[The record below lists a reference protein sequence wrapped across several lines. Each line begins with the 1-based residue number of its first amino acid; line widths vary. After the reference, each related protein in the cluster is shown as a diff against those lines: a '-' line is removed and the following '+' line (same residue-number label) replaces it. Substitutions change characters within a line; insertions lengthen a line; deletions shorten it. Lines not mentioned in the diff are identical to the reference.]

1 MKICPKCGIENLDDS
16 RYCFFC
22 DFDFYANEGIKP
34 AQSANA
40 PVNPPKTNLK
50 KLKPVRNSN
59 SQTAE
64 VPVQNQNKNQTQTTY
79 DPYYPYPPYNNAP
92 PPAEPPANENF
103 YGTDDEAAEE
113 KPRTTPVLIAIIAL
127 LICALCILGY
137 MFLIQ
142 KKMNENVENNRNQQ
156 NSSASVSV
164 QTIPA
169 TETETST
176 STTLTTTV
184 SSSKTTALTTT
195 VVSSSSSRK
204 TTVSAEIVTTVVSSR
219 KIAATTIV
227 SSVRNSVTT
236 VVSSRKSNAKAT
248 TVVSSKQAVVTT
260 TVAPVAATVTP
271 CNLVGRI
278 NTHGGVVASFASS
291 YVVYGGSAE
300 KVRSSLGNDWNI
312 KASNSCYSMGI
323 TWYEVYDAD
332 DGDYY
337 GWVDSEYVDFVS
349 PRESQP
355 SVTVNS
361 CNIRGAIRT
370 YGEIVSGYA
379 SSYVVDGGNVAT
391 VRGSLG
397 DWDVIAVNTCY
408 SMGITWYELYDADDG
423 DYYGWVDSGY
433 INFDVSHITPPQS
446 KSVTVTPCNLSGKI
460 NTYGGT
466 VAGFSST
473 YVVDGGSAILVRA
486 SLGDWNVTAVN
497 TCYSMGITWY
507 ELYDADDGDYYGW
520 VDASYISF

>member
-40 PVNPPKTNLK
+40 PVNSPKTNLK

-92 PPAEPPANENF
+92 PPAEPPSNENF

-248 TVVSSKQAVVTT
+248 TVVSSKQTVVTT

-323 TWYEVYDAD
+323 TWYE
-332 DGDYY
+332 
-337 GWVDSEYVDFVS
+337 
-349 PRESQP
+349 
-355 SVTVNS
+355 
-361 CNIRGAIRT
+361 
-370 YGEIVSGYA
+370 
-379 SSYVVDGGNVAT
+379 
-391 VRGSLG
+391 
-397 DWDVIAVNTCY
+397 
-408 SMGITWYELYDADDG
+408 LYDADDG

-466 VAGFSST
+466 VAGFASA
-473 YVVDGGSAILVRA
+473 YVVDGADVTLVRA

-520 VDASYISF
+520 VDANYISF